1 MPITNQE
8 LEKQLDELPDKV
20 ADALLVWRKCT
31 IERETVE
38 ARLFVEKKQA
48 ALGGGG
54 PAGDDYIK
62 ALVRA
67 EESRREVCECEAAAE
82 ACHARLYERLMS
94 GKRQAAV
101 RAAF

>member
-1 MPITNQE
+1 MPISNAE
-8 LEKQLDELPDKV
+8 IEKQLEELPDKV

-38 ARLFVEKKQA
+38 ARLFVEKKKF
-48 ALGGGG
+48 ALSGGG

-62 ALVRA
+62 SLVRS
-67 EESRREVCECEAAAE
+67 EDSRRDACECEAAAE
-82 ACHARLYERLMS
+82 AMHQRLYERLM
-94 GKRQAAV
+94 GAKRSAAV